1 MSSMVLFYIISS
13 TIIISFLSFLGV
25 FSLSIKESVLHKFL
39 LSLVS
44 FSAGSLL
51 GSAFLHLIPESF
63 NDIDPSLAL
72 EITLISF
79 IGFFLI
85 EKIIHWRH
93 CHDVSCD
100 VHSFGYMNLIG
111 DAIHNF
117 IDGMIIASAFIVN
130 IPLGISTSF
139 ALALHEIPQEI
150 GDFGVLLHA
159 GFTRRT
165 ALLLNFLIALM
176 SVLGGIIGFV
186 IAVNLKS
193 IIPYSL
199 PIAAGGFI
207 YIATSDLMPE
217 LIKEA
222 IPSKVLSSFL
232 LFLLG
237 VITIYIFVLF
247 E

>member
-1 MSSMVLFYIISS
+1 MILIYII
-13 TIIISFLSFLGV
+13 TATLVISLFSLVGV
-25 FSLSIKESVLHKFL
+25 FSLSIKESLLQKML

-44 FSAGSLL
+44 FSTGSLL
-51 GSAFLHLIPESF
+51 GGAFLHLLPESF
-63 NDIDPSLAL
+63 NTIDP
-72 EITLISF
+72 TLVMGIVLLSF
-79 IGFFLI
+79 IAFFLI
-85 EKIIHWRH
+85 EKIVHWRH
-93 CHDVSCD
+93 CHDEDCD

-117 IDGMIIASAFIVN
+117 IDGMIIASAFMVN
-130 IPLGISTSF
+130 VPLGISTSL
-139 ALALHEIPQEI
+139 ALAFHEIPQEI

-159 GFTRRT
+159 GFSRKR
-165 ALLLNFLIALM
+165 ALFFNFVVSIT
-176 SVLGGIIGFV
+176 SVLGGIFGFLLATRV
-186 IAVNLKS
+186 ES

-217 LIKEA
+217 LIKEVA
-222 IPSKVLSSFL
+222 PKKMISSFL

-237 VITIYIFVLF
+237 VITIYMFVLF